1 MGIHSWVQI
10 VINDRHNKMVRQST
24 PAPAIYDSKSVTV
37 RGMIPNADQHLLF
50 TVKFSDKQMAQ
61 NLMFLLSANNPEA
74 ALAIMRQSDSL
85 DCQVLPTLDLEAIP
99 EGEEC

>member
-1 MGIHSWVQI
+1 MGKLLP
-10 VINDRHNKMVRQST
+10 VITTKSLSSEFTRVFLSVFRTMRGYRYKMVRQST

-37 RGMIPNADQHLLF
+37 RGMIPNQDQHLLF
-50 TVKFSDKQMAQ
+50 TVKFSDKQLAE

-85 DCQVLPTLDLEAIP
+85 
-99 EGEEC
+99 